1 LEGHTNSIV
10 DLVREIWKSRDLVWQ
25 MTKRE
30 VVGRYRGSVMGLM
43 WSFFNPVLMLTIYT
57 YVFSVVFKARWGAGG
72 ESKFEFALILFAG
85 LIVFNLFA
93 ECVNRAP
100 SLILGNVNYVKKV
113 VFPLEILPIITM
125 GAALF
130 HCLISLAVLLVFH
143 LLITASLQWTVVFV
157 PLVMLPLLLMTLG
170 LCWFLASFGVF
181 LRDVAQTIGVLTTV
195 LMFLTPIFYPV
206 TAIPE
211 NMRIFIYMN
220 PLTIIVEQL
229 RDVLIWGKLPSW
241 SGWGGSMVVGTVVA
255 WLGLVWFQKT
265 RKGFADVL

>member
-1 LEGHTNSIV
+1 MEGYSTNVVQIIRGILS
-10 DLVREIWKSRDLVWQ
+10 SRNLLWQ

-43 WSFFNPVLMLTIYT
+43 WSFFNPVLMLIIYT
-57 YVFSVVFKARWGAGG
+57 FVFSVVFKARWGSGG
-72 ESKFEFALILFAG
+72 ESKFEFALILFGG
-85 LIVFNLFA
+85 LIVFNLFS

-113 VFPLEILPIITM
+113 VFPLEILPLITM

-130 HCLISLAVLLVFH
+130 HFIISLGVLLVFYFI
-143 LLITASLQWTVVFV
+143 ITASLQWTAIFA

-170 LCWFLASFGVF
+170 ISWFLASFGVF
-181 LRDVAQTIGVLTTV
+181 LRDVAQTIGVLTMV

-211 NMRIFIYMN
+211 KMRIFIYMN
-220 PLTIIVEQL
+220 PLTFIVEQM
-229 RDVLIWGKLPSW
+229 RDVLIWGKLPNW
-241 SGWGGSMVVGTVVA
+241 SGWGLSMAVGIMMA
-255 WLGLVWFQKT
+255 WIGLVWFQKT